1 MPISLIVTD
10 LDGTLLDSAKQFSP
24 KLFSVIRELR
34 KQGVR
39 FAPASGRPYV
49 TLWSMFQPIAEDLIY
64 ISENGAMV
72 CDGKKMLSFE
82 QMPLQEVQRA
92 IQIARNAQDVHP
104 ILCCAD
110 GAYYEN
116 DVDTIFLENMASY
129 YKIHTF
135 VPDLLEIAAQKPVCK
150 VALFCHGHAEDR
162 MLPLYQVMQNTL
174 QVALSGIDWV
184 DLMCP
189 GVNKG
194 FAFHNLCNQLGVS
207 TKDCMAFGDYLNDLE
222 MLRLAGESY
231 AVANAHPDLQATA
244 RYICP
249 SNDENGVLRTICS
262 VFHLTESCELNY
274 PSPEGN
280 RLL

>member
-1 MPISLIVTD
+1 MSIPLIVTD
-10 LDGTLLDSAKQFSP
+10 LDGTLLDSNKQFSP
-24 KLFSVIRELR
+24 QLFSVIQKLR

-72 CDGKKMLSFE
+72 CDGKKILSFE
-82 QMPLQEVQRA
+82 EMPVEKVQCA
-92 IQIARNAQDVHP
+92 IQIARDAQDIQA

-116 DVDTIFLENMASY
+116 NTDNIFLENMASY
-129 YKIHTF
+129 YAMRTF
-135 VPDLLEIAAQKPVCK
+135 VPDLLETAAQKPACK
-150 VALFCHGHAEDR
+150 VALFCHGHGEDR
-162 MLPLYQVMQNTL
+162 ILPRYQVMQDTL
-174 QVALSGIDWV
+174 QVALSGADWV

-194 FAFHNLCNQLGVS
+194 LAFRNLCSQLGIS
-207 TKDCMAFGDYLNDLE
+207 TKNCMAFGDYLNDLE
-222 MLRLAGESY
+222 MLQLAGESY
-231 AVANAHPDLQATA
+231 AVANAHPDLQAA
-244 RYICP
+244 AHYICP

-262 VFHLTESCELNY
+262 VFHLTEQ
-274 PSPEGN
+274 
-280 RLL
+280 